1 MLFWQIN
8 DTIAGNNIFLSETA
22 ASTQIA
28 QRWFAGECSRARSER
43 LKRRGKFE
51 RAKLTSERRNNERS

>member
-8 DTIAGNNIFLSETA
+8 DTIAGNNIFLSESA

-28 QRWFAGECSRARSER
+28 QRRVTGECNRARSER
-43 LKRRGKFE
+43 LKRRGKVRPSQTNIRE
-51 RAKLTSERRNNERS
+51 AE